1 VVQNGINFT
10 KLFIP
15 LLIGFFCFT
24 QQAVSQDLGTD
35 TTDTFTIENPLESS
49 PEQYT
54 VTGIAVTGLTATRKS
69 FVVSQ
74 LGFKKGSTITIPGD
88 DISTAIERLYQTGL
102 FSDIQIIRKQT
113 TDEGIALEVRVQEQ
127 PRLRNFEIRGVKR
140 SQRTDLRERFNLLPG
155 FAVTQSSRVQAINT
169 INRYYK
175 EKGYWDTAIEVST
188 GEVDTVRNRLTL
200 FFDIEAGERLEV
212 KNITF
217 EGNEKFSDGAL
228 RKSLASI
235 QEDRWWQFFSKK
247 LYKEEEYETAKD
259 NLRAFYAENG
269 YLDFRVIEDTV
280 YTFPYD
286 QKRLYVF
293 NTPATG
299 LKVNMRVTEG
309 PQYKVRNVTFDGNS
323 VYTDEQLNSILDFEK
338 GEVFNQTK
346 FDANFQGAAG
356 PGQGT
361 DINTLYRDAGYLF
374 SRIQPNIQVVGED
387 SVDISVDIFEDEIAT
402 VQQVDFTGN
411 TKTHDDVVR
420 RNIRTMPGETYNQ
433 SKIIR
438 TVRELGTLGYFRPE
452 AINPTLDP
460 DQEAKTVDITY
471 ELDESQSTDNF
482 EFSGGYG
489 GGNIGVILSARVN
502 FNNFSLQRAVRG
514 EGWNP
519 IPSGDGQKLSLG
531 AQVSGRGYQSYNISF
546 QEPWLGGKPNSFGVS
561 LSYDLISR
569 RNIFSTDVDERN
581 KLFSSSISLGR
592 RLKWPDDYFTQRSIV
607 SYQLYDISGGTSFL
621 AEGTSSILSFK
632 QVVER
637 NSVGPSPISPT
648 RGSKVQLSA
657 EIAPPL
663 PGFSQF
669 YKFKGLYENHTR
681 LVGQLTLTN
690 SIEYG
695 YLGYLGSGQR
705 SNFKRFVLGGTQLQQ
720 RQSFVDDNIDLR
732 GFPGGRGQ
740 SISPRT
746 ANREIGGRLFSK
758 YSLEMRIP
766 AVQEQQVQVIPYTF
780 FDAGNA
786 YRNFDDFAPF
796 DVKRAT
802 GFGLRVY
809 LPILGLVDLSYGYR
823 LDGIPGTLLDGQQ
836 GNEVRAG
843 EWEFLFNLGAPF

>member
-1 VVQNGINFT
+1 MVQDGINFS
-10 KLFIP
+10 KLFIF
-15 LLIGFFCFT
+15 LLTGFFCFS
-24 QQAVSQDLGTD
+24 QHAVSQDVSTD
-35 TTDTFTIENPLESS
+35 TTDAFTIENPLEDS

-54 VTGIAVTGLTATRKS
+54 VAGINVTGLTATRQS
-69 FVVSQ
+69 FVISQ

-88 DISTAIERLYQTGL
+88 DISSAIERLYQTGL
-102 FSDIQIIRKQT
+102 FSDIQIIRKST

-127 PRLRNFEIRGVKR
+127 PRLRDFEIQGVKR
-140 SQRTDLRERFNLLPG
+140 SQRTDLRERLNLLPG
-155 FAVTQSSRVQAINT
+155 FAVTQSSRVQAVNT

-175 EKGYWDTAIEVST
+175 EKGYWDTNVDVST
-188 GEVDTVRNRLTL
+188 GEVDTVRNRVMLY
-200 FFDIEAGERLEV
+200 FDINPGERLEV
-212 KNITF
+212 KDITF
-217 EGNEKFSDGAL
+217 EGNEKFGDDVL
-228 RKSLASI
+228 RKSLSSI
-235 QEDRWWQFFSKK
+235 QEDRWWKFFSKK

-259 NLRAFYAENG
+259 NLRAFYAEHG
-269 YLDFRVIEDTV
+269 YLDFRVMEDTV

-286 QKRLYVF
+286 QERLYVF

-299 LKVNMRVTEG
+299 LKINMRVTEG
-309 PQYKVRNVTFDGNS
+309 PQYKVRNVSFDGNS
-323 VYTDEQLNSILDFEK
+323 VYTDEQLRSILDFEK

-346 FDANFQGAAG
+346 FDNNFQGAAG
-356 PGQGT
+356 PGEGT
-361 DINTLYRDAGYLF
+361 DIITLYQDQGYLF
-374 SRIQPNIQVVGED
+374 SRIEPTIEVVGED
-387 SVDISVDIFEDEIAT
+387 SVDINVDIYEDEIAT
-402 VQQVDFTGN
+402 VEEVDFTGN

-420 RNIRTMPGETYNQ
+420 RNIRTMPGETYNR

-452 AINPTLDP
+452 AINPALDP
-460 DQEAKTVDITY
+460 NREEKTVDITY

-502 FNNFSLQRAVRG
+502 FNNFSLQRALRG

-531 AQVSGRGYQSYNISF
+531 AQVSGRGYQSYNVSF

-561 LSYDLISR
+561 LSYDLINLR
-569 RNIFSTDVDERN
+569 GTDQTNE
-581 KLFSSSISLGR
+581 LFSSSVSLGR
-592 RLKWPDDYFTQRSIV
+592 RLTWPDDYFTQRSIV
-607 SYQLYDISGGTSFL
+607 SYQQYDVTGGTSFL

-632 QVVER
+632 QVIER

-648 RGSKVQLSA
+648 RGSKVQLSG

-669 YKFKGLYENHTR
+669 YKIKGLYENHIR

-746 ANREIGGRLFSK
+746 ADNQEIGGRLFSK

-796 DVKRAT
+796 DVKRAA

-823 LDGIPGTLLDGQQ
+823 LDGIPGTLIDGQQ